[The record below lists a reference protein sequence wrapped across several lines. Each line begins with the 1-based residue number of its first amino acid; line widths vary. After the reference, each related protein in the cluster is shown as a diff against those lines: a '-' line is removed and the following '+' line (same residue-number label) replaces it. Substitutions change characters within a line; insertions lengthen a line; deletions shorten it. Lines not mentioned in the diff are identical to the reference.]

1 MINYIRALKI
11 LQNSKIKIKNE
22 IVLSKESINRIVA
35 KSIFSPSNY
44 PAGNNTAFD
53 GYAISSKDTA
63 GLSKKNKKK
72 FKILKTLAAGD
83 NPNLKKIKKFNSIEV
98 MTGALVLKP
107 FDTVI
112 PIETVKYYPSKQ
124 NPKFIIIDKKIQKNN
139 HIRYLGSDFKKGE
152 KIISEGE
159 IINSSHLL
167 ALKSLGINKVLVKK
181 KPKIIFYSTGNEISE
196 KIKLPSWKIRNSNS
210 YYIKSLSKNSFF
222 EILDGGILRDK
233 DQKLFKKLVNK
244 FFKKKIDILITN
256 GAVSAGK
263 FDFVP
268 KIVKEFKL
276 SKYFK
281 GVAIR
286 PGKPIMFAK
295 FKNKNKSFFGL
306 PGNPIS
312 SAACFKFFVYP
323 YLREILGMKKEKPFT
338 AVLKKKYS
346 KKKEFTRF
354 IKSKIFINKKGTIEV
369 EVLKGQESFRIK
381 SLIKSNNWAIFK
393 SGKENFKKGELIDCF
408 KPLGIQ

>member
-11 LQNSKIKIKNE
+11 LQNSKIKIQNE
-22 IVLSKESINRIVA
+22 IVLSKESINRISA
-35 KSIFSPSNY
+35 KNIFSPSNY

-53 GYAISSKDTA
+53 GYAISSKDTV

-112 PIETVKYYPSKQ
+112 PVETVKYYPSSQ
-124 NPKFIIIDKKIQKNN
+124 NPKFIIIDKKISKNN

-159 IINSSHLL
+159 VINSSHLL

-196 KIKLPSWKIRNSNS
+196 KIKLPSWKIRSSNS
-210 YYIKSLSKNSFF
+210 HYIKSLSKNSFF

-233 DQKLFKKLVNK
+233 DEILFKKLVNK
-244 FFKKKIDILITN
+244 VFKKKLIL
-256 GAVSAGK
+256 
-263 FDFVP
+263 
-268 KIVKEFKL
+268 
-276 SKYFK
+276 
-281 GVAIR
+281 
-286 PGKPIMFAK
+286 
-295 FKNKNKSFFGL
+295 
-306 PGNPIS
+306 
-312 SAACFKFFVYP
+312 
-323 YLREILGMKKEKPFT
+323 
-338 AVLKKKYS
+338 
-346 KKKEFTRF
+346 
-354 IKSKIFINKKGTIEV
+354 
-369 EVLKGQESFRIK
+369 
-381 SLIKSNNWAIFK
+381 
-393 SGKENFKKGELIDCF
+393 
-408 KPLGIQ
+408 